1 MAVESKPLFHPEVI
15 RQQVRSFKLPEQ
27 TEGLRPKLRHW
38 AELIASGRA
47 DDFKE
52 TDLFPDFLTDIF
64 CNLLGY
70 TRPAGSGD
78 TFTLSREK
86 HVEVDGKFADA
97 VLGRFHKDK
106 EQFIVALE
114 GKGTRD
120 PLDRP
125 FAGRRMSAVDQA
137 YRYAINLPCDW
148 IIVTSMRE
156 TRLYHK
162 GSNQHAY
169 ERFETVRL
177 ASDPALLKRFVFL
190 LGAERVVPE
199 KRDCHLYELF
209 KASESVGRELTNQ
222 FYALYA
228 DIREKVLTR
237 LCRENTSVA
246 PQEIL
251 RCTQKLLDR
260 VLFCAF
266 CEDRSL
272 LPADT
277 LKRAFAHNDPYNPKP
292 IWENFRGLFRAI
304 DAGNAGLNIP
314 AYNGGLF
321 ASDPGLDT
329 LRVPDEVC
337 AHFRELGDYDYRP
350 ARDVAD
356 EDEDTEVRS
365 VIDVD
370 ILGHIFEQSITD
382 LERLRQSLESGGV
395 PVDDHQAAT
404 RRKKEGAFYTPAFI
418 TRYNV
423 EQALGGVLK
432 VRFEALRKKHESEA
446 TGTSRKPLAD
456 PNAYDLNALNEP
468 QRKALIRFWEAWQE
482 ELKSLRIL
490 DPACGSGAFLIETF
504 DQLHAFYEISNGRLE
519 ELRGQRTLFDLDR
532 QILQHN
538 LYGVDLN
545 AEAIQICQ
553 LSLWIKTAA
562 RGKVLTSLDHT
573 IREGNS
579 VISDPAVHPKALDWP
594 AAFPEVF
601 AQGGFDV
608 VVGNPP
614 YVRQELLTPFKPWL
628 EAHYETFHGM
638 ADLYVYFYELGVR
651 VLKPGGLL
659 SFIVTNKW
667 MKAGYGEPLRRFF
680 SEKAWVRSVVDFG
693 HAKQI
698 FEEADVFPSIIVVEK
713 PTEAPKPKT
722 ARLCAIP
729 REQLR
734 IDDLSVQIEKEGVDM
749 RLSQLGVDAWQ
760 LEPSG
765 VIALL
770 HKITGT
776 GKPLKAFAEV
786 KPLRGVVT
794 GCNEAFLID
803 SKTRNDL
810 VTADPK
816 SSEIIHRYLRGQ
828 DVGRWQSEWAQTWI
842 IFTRRGIDIDAYP
855 AVKAHLAQYREQLE
869 PKPVDW
875 KGSNWPGRKGG
886 SYQWFE
892 IQDSIDYWR
901 EFSKPKIVY
910 QEIQFHPSY
919 ALDTNGYLG
928 NNKTFFITAEDLY
941 LLAVMNSP
949 LMWWHNWRYLPHMKD
964 EALSPVGF
972 LMEELPIAEPTIA
985 IREAAEKAVRRL
997 IEITAQQQQTQR
1009 TLLDWLRMEYAI
1021 EKPGNKL
1028 QAMTELDSDTLVS
1041 EVKRIRGKKLP
1052 LTAAGVQGLRDEY
1065 TRTLEPARALAA
1077 ETLQLE
1083 RTLNDLVNQA
1093 YALTPNEIDLIWKTA
1108 PPRMP
1113 IPPPAAT
1120 PG

>member
-1 MAVESKPLFHPEVI
+1 MAIESKPLFHPEVI
-15 RQQVRSFKLPEQ
+15 RQHVRSFKLPERV
-27 TEGLRPKLRHW
+27 EGLKPKLQHW
-38 AELIASGRA
+38 ADLIASGRA

-52 TDLFPDFLTDIF
+52 TDLLPDFLTDIF
-64 CNLLGY
+64 CNLLSY
-70 TRPAGSGD
+70 TRPAGPAD
-78 TFTLSREK
+78 TFTLSRET
-86 HVEVDGKFADA
+86 HVEVDGQFADA

-106 EQFIVALE
+106 EQFLVALE

-199 KRDCHLYELF
+199 KRDCHLYELL

-228 DIREKVLTR
+228 DIRQKVLTR
-237 LCRENTSVA
+237 LCRENAAIA
-246 PQEIL
+246 PQEVL

-266 CEDRSL
+266 CEDRGL

-277 LKRAFAHNDPYNPKP
+277 LKCAFAHHDPYNPKP

-304 DAGNAGLNIP
+304 DTGNAGLNIP

-321 ASDPGLDT
+321 AADPGLDA
-329 LRVPDEVC
+329 LVVPDDVC
-337 AHFRELGDYDYRP
+337 AHFRDLADYDYRP
-350 ARDVAD
+350 AREVAD
-356 EDEDTEVRS
+356 EDEETEVRS

-382 LERLRQSLESGGV
+382 LERLRHSLESFSLLSATPCAQEPPGQGTRPTTCRPGALTGRSVGSGGGV
-395 PVDDHQAAT
+395 PVDDGQATT

-423 EQALGGVLK
+423 EQALGGVWN
-432 VRFEALRKKHESEA
+432 VRFEALRKKHEAEA
-446 TGTSRKPLAD
+446 TGTARKALTD

-482 ELKSLRIL
+482 ELKRLRIL
-490 DPACGSGAFLIETF
+490 DPACGSGAFLIEAF
-504 DQLHAFYEISNGRLE
+504 DQLHALYEISNARLE

-579 VISDPAVHPKALDWP
+579 VISDPSVHPKALDWQ

-628 EAHYETFHGM
+628 ESHYETFHGM

-659 SFIVTNKW
+659 CFIVTNKW

-680 SEKAWVRSVVDFG
+680 SEKAWVKSVVDFG

-713 PTEAPKPKT
+713 PTQAPKRA
-722 ARLCAIP
+722 ARLCTVPA
-729 REQLR
+729 
-734 IDDLSVQIEKEGVDM
+734 SN
-749 RLSQLGVDAWQ
+749 
-760 LEPSG
+760 
-765 VIALL
+765 
-770 HKITGT
+770 
-776 GKPLKAFAEV
+776 FAS
-786 KPLRGVVT
+786 T
-794 GCNEAFLID
+794 
-803 SKTRNDL
+803 T
-810 VTADPK
+810 
-816 SSEIIHRYLRGQ
+816 
-828 DVGRWQSEWAQTWI
+828 
-842 IFTRRGIDIDAYP
+842 
-855 AVKAHLAQYREQLE
+855 
-869 PKPVDW
+869 
-875 KGSNWPGRKGG
+875 
-886 SYQWFE
+886 
-892 IQDSIDYWR
+892 
-901 EFSKPKIVY
+901 
-910 QEIQFHPSY
+910 
-919 ALDTNGYLG
+919 
-928 NNKTFFITAEDLY
+928 
-941 LLAVMNSP
+941 
-949 LMWWHNWRYLPHMKD
+949 
-964 EALSPVGF
+964 
-972 LMEELPIAEPTIA
+972 
-985 IREAAEKAVRRL
+985 
-997 IEITAQQQQTQR
+997 
-1009 TLLDWLRMEYAI
+1009 
-1021 EKPGNKL
+1021 
-1028 QAMTELDSDTLVS
+1028 
-1041 EVKRIRGKKLP
+1041 
-1052 LTAAGVQGLRDEY
+1052 
-1065 TRTLEPARALAA
+1065 
-1077 ETLQLE
+1077 
-1083 RTLNDLVNQA
+1083 
-1093 YALTPNEIDLIWKTA
+1093 
-1108 PPRMP
+1108 
-1113 IPPPAAT
+1113 
-1120 PG
+1120 